1 MALAHPS
8 IRHSACVHM
17 CVGVCTGSKRVAWLR
32 AGCCELLSFPHT
44 VQQGQW
50 GGSHSPAGARVQG
63 QSRQSCVE
71 AGSESTLRHMAG
83 ASQGP

>member
-17 CVGVCTGSKRVAWLR
+17 CVGVCTGSKRVAWLG

-50 GGSHSPAGARVQG
+50 GGSHSLAGARVQG
-63 QSRQSCVE
+63 QSRQS
-71 AGSESTLRHMAG
+71 
-83 ASQGP
+83 